1 VADQPRHPI
10 DPQHPVDPDTGPDP
24 RPPAGQG
31 PVVCA
36 VAVGGVIGALA
47 RYYAGRAWHDGP
59 AQFPWTTLGINVLG
73 GALIGVLMVVVTE
86 RGPVHPLWRPLLGT
100 GVLGGFTTFSTYT
113 VDLQRALAHDR
124 WGQAA
129 GYGLLTIAGALAA
142 VFAATLGTRLVAG
155 RT

>member
-1 VADQPRHPI
+1 VAQPRHPI
-10 DPQHPVDPDTGPDP
+10 DPQHPVDPDTGPMP
-24 RPPAGQG
+24 RSSAPASG

-59 AQFPWTTLGINVLG
+59 AQFPWTTLAINVLG
-73 GALIGVLMVVVTE
+73 GALIGVLMVVVAE

-142 VFAATLGTRLVAG
+142 VFAATFGARLVAA